1 MVRAASCCVG
11 RAPRNIG
18 VGEILRCAQKWGAGC
33 VRALGRHYGGL
44 REAKSTH
51 ICAEKSLHWNS
62 AGFSFDGTL
71 NRGEGRDFVF
81 ATGRGGSRAAFF
93 VFRVWCWRR

>member
-1 MVRAASCCVG
+1 
-11 RAPRNIG
+11 
-18 VGEILRCAQKWGAGC
+18 
-33 VRALGRHYGGL
+33 L
-44 REAKSTH
+44 REAKRTH

-71 NRGEGRDFVF
+71 NRGACRDFVF

-93 VFRVWCWRR
+93 CCGEGRDFFS

>member
-1 MVRAASCCVG
+1 
-11 RAPRNIG
+11 
-18 VGEILRCAQKWGAGC
+18 
-33 VRALGRHYGGL
+33 L
-44 REAKSTH
+44 REAKRTH

-62 AGFSFDGTL
+62 AGFSFGGTL

-93 VFRVWCWRR
+93 LLRRRPRFFFLGFGVGVDEGGDVRF